1 MAVLGSYEVVHPRGE
16 IAAYAE
22 PLPRAGDALAD
33 GLLKRLQRDLFHRRA
48 TPGAPMRALVDR
60 NDPTLQVHA
69 CHTRLREVQVLHDQ
83 LRALLEDPRF
93 EPPLQ
98 PRDIAVLAPDIDP
111 YAPYVEAVFGGRA
124 GQPDFI
130 PYALADASPL
140 AGEPLAEVFLRLLA
154 LPVARFGLHEV
165 LDLLASPPLAAAN
178 GLDAVALDRLAG
190 WLQAAGARWGLDA
203 RHRARHGAPEDGA
216 FTWAFALDRLLLGH
230 ASGDDAELDGPDGAV
245 LAPWPELEGN
255 ALEAL
260 DVLLRLLRVLER
272 HERVF
277 AEAMPPAQWRERLLG
292 LLEAVMPESPEDA
305 RTQRALA
312 RLHALVGAFAESAAQ
327 ADSDAPVPPDVVRA
341 HFAAALAEADT
352 RAPLLTGGVSFG
364 RMVPM
369 RLLPFRVL
377 CVLGLNDGDYPR
389 RDPVAGLNRLAAELG
404 TAHRRFGDRSLR
416 EDDRFLF
423 LQLFASA
430 GDVFYLSY
438 VGADA
443 RDGSVREPSVLLGE
457 LLDVAAAQHDDRDAA
472 RAALV
477 VKHPLQPFTPAAFGD
492 ASEPRRFSY
501 RREWHPAAGSVTGMR
516 RPLPAWHAAPLPAPP
531 AGETLTLAEV
541 RRFLRAPAAAF
552 LRERLALRLPEPPE
566 AADDLEPLLLPAG
579 GLERYALDQ
588 AVLQAAIAGDSERLP
603 ARLHA
608 RGLVPSGPLA
618 ARQLDAL
625 CTSARRYADLL
636 SRWRGDRVAEAA
648 TLDVEV
654 GGQRLQGRIDGL
666 YGDALVRLRMGAP
679 SGPSVIRDGLDWLLA
694 NAAGHACALV
704 QFHDVGD
711 GPVQHVHPALAPAAA
726 LAALQALLRVRDDG
740 LVAPLPWGAYSG
752 WAYFAADTPEKGLK
766 AARERWQGQN
776 GGWGEGAADALR
788 LTLRGRSLFDE
799 PELLARF
806 TDLSHAIFVPLT
818 QGVPASAAEAAA

>member
-1 MAVLGSYEVVHPRGE
+1 VHPRGE

-22 PLPRAGDALAD
+22 PSPRAGDVLAD
-33 GLLKRLQRDLFHRRA
+33 GLLKRLQRDLFHRRG
-48 TPGAPMRALVDR
+48 TPGAPLRAHVDR
-60 NDPTLQVHA
+60 HDPTLQIHA

-93 EPPLQ
+93 DPPLQ

-124 GQPDFI
+124 GQSDFI

-178 GLDAVALDRLAG
+178 GLDAVALDRLAD

-203 RHRARHGAPEDGA
+203 RHRARHGAPEDDA
-216 FTWAFALDRLLLGH
+216 FTWRFALDRLLLGH
-230 ASGDDAELDGPDGAV
+230 ASGDDAEFEAPDGTM

-277 AEAMPPAQWRERLLG
+277 ADAMTPAQWRERLLG
-292 LLEAVMPESPEDA
+292 LLGAVLPESPDDP

-312 RLHALVGAFAESAAQ
+312 RLHALIAAFAACAAE
-327 ADSDAPVPPDVVRA
+327 AGSDAPVPPEVVRA
-341 HFAAALAEADT
+341 HFATALAEADT

-369 RLLPFRVL
+369 RLLPFRAL

-404 TAHRRFGDRSLR
+404 TAHRRFGDRSVR

-430 GDVFYLSY
+430 GDVLYLSY
-438 VGADA
+438 LGADA
-443 RDGSVREPSVLLGE
+443 RDGSVRAPSVLLGE
-457 LLDVAAAQHDDRDAA
+457 LLDVAAAQHEDADAA

-477 VKHPLQPFTPAAFGD
+477 VQHPLQPFTPAAFGD
-492 ASEPRRFSY
+492 ATEPRRFSY
-501 RREWHPAAGSVTGMR
+501 RREWHPAAGSLGGTR
-516 RPLPAWHAAPLPAPP
+516 RALPAWQAAALPARPT
-531 AGETLTLAEV
+531 GDVLTLAEL
-541 RRFLRAPAAAF
+541 RRFLREPATAF
-552 LRERLALRLPEPPE
+552 LRERLALRLPESPE
-566 AADDLEPLLLPAG
+566 AAEDLEPLLLPAG

-588 AVLQAAIAGDSERLP
+588 AVLQAAIAGDEDRLA
-603 ARLHA
+603 ARLRA
-608 RGLVPSGPLA
+608 RGLLPSGPLA
-618 ARQLDAL
+618 TRELKAVCAN
-625 CTSARRYADLL
+625 AGRYAELL
-636 SRWRGDRVAEAA
+636 AAWRGDRVAEAI
-648 TLDVEV
+648 TLDVEIDGLRV
-654 GGQRLQGRIDGL
+654 QGRIDGVH
-666 YGDALVRLRMGAP
+666 GDALARLRMGAP

-711 GPVQHVHPALAPAAA
+711 GPVQQVRPALAPAMAI
-726 LAALQALLRVRDDG
+726 AALQALLRVRADG

-752 WAYFAADTPEKGLK
+752 WAYFDADTPEKGLK
-766 AARERWQGQN
+766 AARDRWYGQN
-776 GGWGEGAADALR
+776 GGWGEGGNDALR
-788 LTLRGRSLFDE
+788 LVLRGRALFDE
-799 PELLARF
+799 SELLARF
-806 TDLSHAIFVPLT
+806 VGLSHAIFVPLT
-818 QGVPASAAEAAA
+818 RGVSADAAEAAA